1 MTSVTRLA
9 RNPAVT
15 TSDLEG
21 ERFLVQPENGEIFH
35 LDSLTSRVWQL
46 LDRPRAAAEIAG
58 TLAATVPEDTAAHC
72 RTEVERLLAE
82 LLEAGLLRPS

>member
-15 TSDLEG
+15 TRDLEG

-35 LDSLTSRVWQL
+35 LDGVTSRVWQL
-46 LDRPRAAAEIAG
+46 LERPRPAGEIAR
-58 TLAATVPEDTAAHC
+58 TLAAAVPEDSAASC
-72 RTEVERLLAE
+72 RSEVERLLAE
-82 LLEAGLLRPS
+82 LLEAGLLRRS